1 MDEGKRKQGPIEQW
15 FRYDTSLRMTA
26 RESLCVSRQ
35 FFDWEGIMQ
44 KQMYRIGKVILAGTV
59 MAGMGFLST
68 LGRADNTAEATYKA
82 KCATCHGAD
91 GKGETAAGKSMKAG
105 SFADPEVAKMS
116 DEDLSS
122 AIEKGKNKMPAYG
135 KSLKPDQIKDLV
147 GYIRSLA
154 KKG

>member
-1 MDEGKRKQGPIEQW
+1 VQDKMCWIRKI
-15 FRYDTSLRMTA
+15 
-26 RESLCVSRQ
+26 
-35 FFDWEGIMQ
+35 
-44 KQMYRIGKVILAGTV
+44 ILAGTL
-59 MAGMGFLST
+59 MALMGFLNT
-68 LGRADNTAEATYKA
+68 AVRADNTAEATYKA

-105 SFADPEVAKMS
+105 SFADPAVAKMS

-147 GYIRSLA
+147 AYIRSLA
-154 KKG
+154 K